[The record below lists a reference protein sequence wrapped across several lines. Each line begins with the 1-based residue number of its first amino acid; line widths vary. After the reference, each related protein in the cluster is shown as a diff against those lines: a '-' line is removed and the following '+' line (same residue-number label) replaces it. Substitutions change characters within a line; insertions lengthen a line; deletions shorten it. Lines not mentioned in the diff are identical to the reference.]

1 MARIT
6 VEDCLDH
13 VDNRFELVLVSSK
26 RARQLATGGK
36 DPMVDPENDKPTV
49 IALREIEEGFV
60 DASIL
65 TAKETPKT
73 PKMVSSSALLIGATG
88 TSPTTTA

>member
-13 VDNRFELVLVSSK
+13 VDNRFELVMVGSK
-26 RARQLATGGK
+26 RARQIAVQGK
-36 DPMVDPENDKPTV
+36 DPMVATENDKPTV
-49 IALREIEEGFV
+49 IALREIEEGLV

-65 TAKETPKT
+65 SQEDED
-73 PKMVSSSALLIGATG
+73 VVEELIPAEGADIG
-88 TSPTTTA
+88 DMPPPIGI

>member
-13 VDNRFELVLVSSK
+13 VDNRFELVMVGSK
-26 RARQLATGGK
+26 RARQIAVQGK
-36 DPMVDPENDKPTV
+36 DPLVATENDKPTV
-49 IALREIEEGFV
+49 IALREIEEGLI

-65 TAKETPKT
+65 TEQEDEVIDEPMPGNAIELGDVP
-73 PKMVSSSALLIGATG
+73 PPVI
-88 TSPTTTA
+88 